1 MKTIDG
7 KILKMMVLSGA
18 NHLDNQKQAVNDLN
32 VFPVPDGDT
41 GTNMGLTIAA
51 ARKELLSFTGDEVGQ
66 CSKKVAGALL
76 RGARGN
82 SGVILSLLF
91 RGFASALKGKQQAG
105 PADVAEGWK
114 QGVQA
119 AYKAV
124 MKPTEGTMLTVAR
137 LMADRAVEYA
147 PQAKDMEDLFVV
159 MVQEAEQT
167 LQKTPEML
175 PVLKQAGVVDAGGRG
190 LVVIL
195 EGMLYYLQHGEIVQA
210 EQQPEAPK
218 VRPSVEKADFSV
230 VDTGDIHFAYCTEF
244 IVERNDPSKDA
255 KKLRKYLESIGDC
268 VVVVDDEEIIK
279 VHVHTNHPGNAFEKG
294 IEYGMLCRMKVENM
308 KEQHERVQA
317 EAQQQQAAT
326 PAPTQPEKEF
336 GFVVVAAGEGIAT
349 VFRDLGA
356 DVVVEGGQTMNPST
370 EDILE
375 AIARTPARTVFV
387 LPNNKNII
395 MAANQAQRV
404 EQEKTVVVI
413 PSKTIP
419 QGVSAMLNFDGEATA
434 QANQEAMEQA
444 LETVHTG
451 QLTYAARD
459 SVFDGYAI
467 KEGEILGLVENQV
480 KFTGTSMQEMLVQV
494 VQALC
499 AQDGEIA
506 TVYYGQDVK
515 QEDAEQMQ
523 HILEEHFPELEFTLV
538 YGGQPI
544 YYYLISVE

>member
-1 MKTIDG
+1 MKTMDG
-7 KILKMMVLSGA
+7 KLLKMMILSGA

-51 ARKELLSFTGDEVGQ
+51 ARKELLSYTGDEVGQ
-66 CSKKVAGALL
+66 CSKKAAGALL

-91 RGFASALKGKQQAG
+91 RGFASGMKGKQEATPQ
-105 PADVAEGWK
+105 DVANGWK
-114 QGVQA
+114 LGVQS

-124 MKPTEGTMLTVAR
+124 MKPTEGTILTVAR

-147 PQAKDMEDLFVV
+147 PQAEDMTDLFTV
-159 MVQEAEQT
+159 MVQEAEDT
-167 LQKTPEML
+167 LQKTPDML

-195 EGMLYYLQHGEIVQA
+195 EGMLYYLKNGEVVQT
-210 EQQPEAPK
+210 QQKEEAPQ

-244 IVERNDPSKDA
+244 IVQRDDPNKDA
-255 KKLRKYLESIGDC
+255 GELRKYLESIGDC

-294 IEYGMLCRMKVENM
+294 IEFGMLCRMKVENM

-317 EAQQQQAAT
+317 EAQQEASALAQ
-326 PAPTQPEKEF
+326 PAQPEKQF
-336 GFVVVAAGEGIAT
+336 GFVVVAAGDGIAS

-356 DVVVEGGQTMNPST
+356 DVVVQGGQTMNPST
-370 EDILE
+370 EDILD
-375 AIARTPARTVFV
+375 AVARTPAHTVFV

-395 MAANQAQRV
+395 MAANQAQLA
-404 EQEKTVVVI
+404 EKEKTVIVI

-419 QGVSAMLNFDGEATA
+419 QGVSAMLNFDADASA
-434 QANQEAMEQA
+434 QDNQEAMQEA
-444 LETVHTG
+444 LTTVHTG

-459 SVFDGYAI
+459 SVFDGHEI

-480 KFTGTSMQEMLVQV
+480 TFTGTSMEEMLQKV
-494 VQALC
+494 VQAL
-499 AQDGEIA
+499 AQEDGEIV

-515 QEDAEQMQ
+515 EEDARHMQ
-523 HILEEHFPELEFTLV
+523 AMLEENFPDLEFTLV
-538 YGGQPI
+538 DGGQPI

>member
-1 MKTIDG
+1 
-7 KILKMMVLSGA
+7 MMILSGA

-51 ARKELLSFTGDEVGQ
+51 ARKELLSYTGEEVGQ
-66 CSKKVAGALL
+66 CSKKAAGALL

-91 RGFASALKGKQQAG
+91 RGFASGMKGKQTATME
-105 PADVAEGWK
+105 DVANGWK
-114 QGVQA
+114 LGVQA

-124 MKPTEGTMLTVAR
+124 MKPTEGTILTVAR
-137 LMADRAVEYA
+137 VMADRAVEYA
-147 PQAKDMEDLFVV
+147 PQAQDLTELFTV
-159 MVQEAEQT
+159 MVQEAQAT

-195 EGMLYYLQHGEIVQA
+195 EGMLYYLQHGEVVQA
-210 EQQPEAPK
+210 EKKEEAPK
-218 VRPSVEKADFSV
+218 IRSSVDKADFSV

-244 IVERNDPSKDA
+244 IVERDDPKKDA
-255 KKLRKYLESIGDC
+255 GELRKYLESIGDC
-268 VVVVDDEEIIK
+268 VVVVDDDEIIK

-317 EAQQQQAAT
+317 EAQAETQQETAVAQQ
-326 PAPTQPEKEF
+326 PAQLEKEF
-336 GFVVVAAGEGIAT
+336 GFVVVAAGDGIAS

-356 DVVVEGGQTMNPST
+356 DVVVQGGQTMNPST
-370 EDILE
+370 EDILD
-375 AIARTPARTVFV
+375 AVARTPAHTVFV

-395 MAANQAQRV
+395 MAANQAQLA
-404 EQEKTVVVI
+404 EKEKTVIVI
-413 PSKTIP
+413 QSKTIP
-419 QGVSAMLNFDGEATA
+419 QGVSAMLNFDAEASA
-434 QANQEAMEQA
+434 QDNQEAMQEA
-444 LETVHTG
+444 LTTVHTG

-459 SVFDGYAI
+459 SVFDGHEI

-480 KFTGTSMQEMLVQV
+480 TFTGTSMEEMLQKV
-494 VQALC
+494 VQAL
-499 AQDGEIA
+499 AQEDGEIA
-506 TVYYGQDVK
+506 TVYYGQDV
-515 QEDAEQMQ
+515 QAEDAQHMQ
-523 HILEEHFPELEFTLV
+523 AMLEKHFPDLEFTLV
-538 YGGQPI
+538 NGGQPI